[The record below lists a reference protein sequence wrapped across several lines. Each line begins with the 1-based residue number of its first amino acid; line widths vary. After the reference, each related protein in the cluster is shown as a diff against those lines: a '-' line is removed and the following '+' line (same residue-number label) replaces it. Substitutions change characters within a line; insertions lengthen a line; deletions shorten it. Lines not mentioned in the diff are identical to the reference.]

1 MKWKYILGV
10 SLLMS
15 IGLLASSCSDDDDAS
30 INTKAIIS
38 SITSGTPSVSSVSA
52 TIDHNVVRSLA
63 GQSSKAYEIGVVYAT
78 SPAGVENGTKVSS
91 SLNADDSTYT
101 VSLEGLQKNTTY
113 YYKAYAALQN
123 QVTYYSSDVKSFVTS
138 DAKVVTD
145 NAADVSSVSAGLGG
159 TLTSVGNIPVS
170 ADFSCGILIS
180 TQSDDASILKGYDLA
195 VGDLVHAQAGTPYS
209 VTKNTLVPGTKYY
222 YKAYM
227 KLNDGYIMGQLDS
240 VTTMTEAKD
249 FVDLG
254 LSVLWAKSN
263 VGATSE
269 SDAGGLYGYGDAT
282 GLQTS
287 AVSLLYPTSNVVGGS
302 SDICVASGNG
312 RLPSAV
318 ELQELKNNCTFT
330 DSTVNDIP
338 GYKVTGV
345 NGNSIFI
352 PKAGY
357 RNGMSTVNSGQSAYL
372 MSGTISNSSN
382 NYEYDLALK
391 SNSPSFTTAATFYG
405 ISARAVKKVKVDF
418 DNSKLLETTEN
429 NDLRFE
435 IFNTWGATASNSG
448 LDASS
453 FAFYKKMYVNFTVVG
468 LGHLDSPVTATIGF
482 ASSDWSCQDWT
493 SSVQI
498 RGDGTYT
505 IPVTGSAVGVAVF
518 VIDIKGQKAELNKWH
533 GYINSIIIDNDNTTD
548 YYACNGE
555 KINPEGMRYG
565 PLDSKDDY
573 RVELYNMYGDTKQ
586 YTTHAFKSLLTSS
599 FSQQYSVTFEV
610 SNAGKVSSC
619 KAGLSFANPDW
630 SYSSWTYDVPVTGN
644 GQYGCSIYPGDKT
657 CQFNG
662 VNCLD
667 IKNLLN
673 EASDASVKITGIYWK

>member
-1 MKWKYILGV
+1 
-10 SLLMS
+10 MS

-101 VSLEGLQKNTTY
+101 ALLEGLQKNTTY
-113 YYKAYAALQN
+113 YYKAYVALQN
-123 QVTYYSSDVKSFVTS
+123 QVTYYSDDTKSFITS
-138 DAKVVTD
+138 DAKVLTSDATD
-145 NAADVSSVSAGLGG
+145 ITSVSAGLGG
-159 TLTSVGNIPVS
+159 TLVNVGNVPAS
-170 ADFSCGILIS
+170 ADFSCGIFVS
-180 TQSDDASILKGYDLA
+180 TKSDDASILKGYDLA
-195 VGDLVHAQAGTPYS
+195 AGSLSQAQAGTPYS
-209 VTKNTLVPGTKYY
+209 VVKNTLVPHTRYY

-227 KLNDGYIMGQLDS
+227 KLNDGYILGQLDS
-240 VTTMTEAKD
+240 VTTATESKD

-263 VGATSE
+263 VGAVSE

-282 GLQTS
+282 GLLTS
-287 AVSLLYPTSNVVGGS
+287 VQASLYPGNNIVGGS

-312 RLPSAV
+312 RLPSAS
-318 ELQELKNNCTFT
+318 ELQELKNNCVFT
-330 DSTVNDIP
+330 DSTVNDVS

-345 NGNSIFI
+345 NGNSIFV
-352 PKAGY
+352 PKTGY
-357 RNGMSTVNSGQSAYL
+357 RNGTSIVNSGQSAYL

-382 NYEYDLALK
+382 NYEYDLALN
-391 SNSPSFTTAATFYG
+391 SNSPSFTTAAAFYG
-405 ISARAVKKVKVDF
+405 LSARAVKKVKVDF
-418 DNSKLLETTEN
+418 DNSKLLETTN
-429 NDLRFE
+429 NSDLRFE
-435 IFNTWGATASNSG
+435 IFNTWGSTAGNSG
-448 LDASS
+448 LNASS
-453 FAFYKKMYVNFTVVG
+453 FVFYKKMFVNFTVVG
-468 LGHLDSPVTATIGF
+468 LGHLASPVTASIGF
-482 ASSDWSCQDWT
+482 ASSDWSCQDWN

-498 RGDGTYT
+498 TGDGTYT
-505 IPVTGSAVGVAVF
+505 IPVTGSASGVAVF
-518 VIDIKGQKAELNKWH
+518 VIDIKGQAEKLNKWH
-533 GYINSIIIDNDNTTD
+533 GYINSIIIDSDNTTD

-555 KINPEGMRYG
+555 KINVNGMRYG
-565 PLDSKDDY
+565 PLDTKDDY

-610 SNAGKVSSC
+610 SNAGNVSSC
-619 KAGLSFANPDW
+619 NAGLSFANPDW

-667 IKNLLN
+667 IKNLLSK
-673 EASDASVKITGIYWK
+673 AADASVKITGIYWK